1 MPASGLS
8 SFDRTVQKT
17 NAWIKDVMRTL
28 GWEDR
33 EKAYKALKATLH
45 ALRDRLTIE
54 ETAELAAQFPML
66 MRGFYYEDWDPT
78 GKPLRERHKEQFL
91 ARIEREMTGK
101 DAIDPEEVA
110 RGVFSVLKKHI
121 SEGEIQDVQHL
132 LPANIRELW

>member
-66 MRGFYYEDWDPT
+66 MRGFYYEGWDPT

-101 DAIDPEEVA
+101 DAIDPEKVA